1 MFLSAPQHLAVVP
14 GPRRS
19 ENNNWK
25 SSGSVINAVLA
36 QINNDYQ
43 QMILGEP
50 RHGEITKKIAP
61 IIMILCHLV
70 CQVAVKIFQFTISQ
84 RNSDPNYDM

>member
-50 RHGEITKKIAP
+50 RHGEITKKNCSNYYDFMP
-61 IIMILCHLV
+61 RGLSGCG
-70 CQVAVKIFQFTISQ
+70 QNISVH
-84 RNSDPNYDM
+84 NFPKKF